1 MSIKTKKIIAWSLA
15 TIISLA
21 SFASSAWASY
31 FTDYSA
37 TGSGAQATAQF
48 NAAGWE
54 VIQTG
59 WSMVYT
65 YLKIALSF
73 IQANAIGIIIISLL
87 LGLIAF
93 IAYKRRMKKVEAKL

>member
-1 MSIKTKKIIAWSLA
+1 MSTKTKKMFVSAFA
-15 TIISLA
+15 AMVALA
-21 SFASSAWASY
+21 SFGWSAWASY

-93 IAYKRRMKKVEAKL
+93 IAYKRRMKKVQAKL